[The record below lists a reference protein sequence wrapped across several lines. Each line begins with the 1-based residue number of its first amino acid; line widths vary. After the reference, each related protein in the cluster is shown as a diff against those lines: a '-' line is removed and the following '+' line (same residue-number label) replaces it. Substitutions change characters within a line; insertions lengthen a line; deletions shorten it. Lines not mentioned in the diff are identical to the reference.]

1 MEKKEA
7 LKELIKD
14 VHMPSFCDEE
24 GYCEALDDC
33 EAIDVGEC
41 SCCNINRIVRAFNRG
56 IEYQKQKSNSPWI
69 SVEDDLPCN
78 HKELLDLLH
87 TKFVITINSKR
98 TVELNYMIE
107 GLNGWEWAF
116 KKYYDILYWMRI
128 PELPEVPDE
137 LQLPPKDFD
146 NEKAKLASELLE
158 ENEWIDVDEDLPYNH
173 KELLLTEGRT
183 IDVFTKDE
191 NEVISTDFMIKFN
204 NVWYWNKNC
213 DSDYSH
219 WMIMPTN

>member
-1 MEKKEA
+1 MEKKEV
-7 LKELIKD
+7 LRELIRD

-56 IEYQKQKSNSPWI
+56 IEFQKQNSKSPWI

-128 PELPEVPDE
+128 PELPEVSDE
-137 LQLPPKDFD
+137 LQLPSTDFD
-146 NEKAKLASELLE
+146 NKKAKFASELLE

-173 KELLLTEGRT
+173 KELLLTKSRT
-183 IDVFTKDE
+183 INVFTKDE
-191 NEVISTDFMIKFN
+191 NEVISSDFMIKFN
-204 NVWYWNKNC
+204 NKWCWNEN
-213 DSDYSH
+213 SDYSY
-219 WMIMPTN
+219 WKIMPTN

>member
-1 MEKKEA
+1 MARKDKIMTAGALYVSTNWKTDIPSVLIECFEKGADWADAHPIHSTDEDKE
-7 LKELIKD
+7 K
-14 VHMPSFCDEE
+14 
-24 GYCEALDDC
+24 
-33 EAIDVGEC
+33 
-41 SCCNINRIVRAFNRG
+41 
-56 IEYQKQKSNSPWI
+56 SPWI

-98 TVELNYMIE
+98 TVELNYMIK

-137 LQLPPKDFD
+137 LQLPSTDFD
-146 NEKAKLASELLE
+146 NEKAKFASELLE

-183 IDVFTKDE
+183 IDVLTKDE
-191 NEVISTDFMIKFN
+191 NEVISSDFMIKFN
-204 NVWYWNKNC
+204 NEWCWNENC
-213 DSDYSH
+213 GSDYSH
-219 WMIMPTN
+219 WMIMPTD

>member
-1 MEKKEA
+1 MIIQEKIQKKAEGFGQLAPVFLEGANFA
-7 LKELIKD
+7 LE
-14 VHMPSFCDEE
+14 
-24 GYCEALDDC
+24 
-33 EAIDVGEC
+33 
-41 SCCNINRIVRAFNRG
+41 N
-56 IEYQKQKSNSPWI
+56 QWI
-69 SVEDDLPCN
+69 SVKDDLPCN
-78 HKELLDLLH
+78 HEELLDLLH

-128 PELPEVPDE
+128 PELPEVSDE
-137 LQLPPKDFD
+137 LQLPSTDFD
-146 NEKAKLASELLE
+146 NKKAKFASELLE

-204 NVWYWNKNC
+204 NKWYWNANC

-219 WMIMPTN
+219 WMIIPTD

>member
-1 MEKKEA
+1 MILQEKIQKKAKGFGKLAPAFLEGAKFA
-7 LKELIKD
+7 LE
-14 VHMPSFCDEE
+14 
-24 GYCEALDDC
+24 
-33 EAIDVGEC
+33 
-41 SCCNINRIVRAFNRG
+41 N
-56 IEYQKQKSNSPWI
+56 QWI

-78 HKELLDLLH
+78 HEELLDLLH

-128 PELPEVPDE
+128 PELPEVSDELQLPSTDFDNKEVPDE
-137 LQLPPKDFD
+137 LQLPSTDFA

-183 IDVFTKDE
+183 IDVLTKDE

-204 NVWYWNKNC
+204 NAWYWNKNC

-219 WMIMPTN
+219 WMIMPTD

>member
-1 MEKKEA
+1 MILQEKIQKKAEGFGKLAPAFLEGAKFA
-7 LKELIKD
+7 LE
-14 VHMPSFCDEE
+14 
-24 GYCEALDDC
+24 
-33 EAIDVGEC
+33 
-41 SCCNINRIVRAFNRG
+41 N
-56 IEYQKQKSNSPWI
+56 QWI

-78 HKELLDLLH
+78 HEELLDLLH

-128 PELPEVPDE
+128 PELPEANGE
-137 LQLPPKDFD
+137 LQLPSANFD
-146 NEKAKLASELLE
+146 NKKAKFASELLE

-173 KELLLTEGRT
+173 KELLLTKSRT
-183 IDVFTKDE
+183 INVFTKDE
-191 NEVISTDFMIKFN
+191 NEDISTDFMIKFN
-204 NVWYWNKNC
+204 NKWYWNANC

-219 WMIMPTN
+219 WMIIPTD

>member
-1 MEKKEA
+1 MTREEQIKKQADIYTDDASNYTEWSDDGGWSDTNDIDLVEKAFIEGAKWA
-7 LKELIKD
+7 
-14 VHMPSFCDEE
+14 DEHT
-24 GYCEALDDC
+24 
-33 EAIDVGEC
+33 
-41 SCCNINRIVRAFNRG
+41 
-56 IEYQKQKSNSPWI
+56 KSPWI

-78 HKELLDLLH
+78 HKELLDLLY

-107 GLNGWEWAF
+107 GFNGWEWAF

-128 PELPEVPDE
+128 PELPEVSDE
-137 LQLPPKDFD
+137 LQLPSTDFA

-158 ENEWIDVDEDLPYNH
+158 ENEWIDVDDDLPYNH

-219 WMIMPTN
+219 WMIMPTD

>member
-1 MEKKEA
+1 MEKKEV
-7 LKELIKD
+7 LRELIRD

-33 EAIDVGEC
+33 AAIDVGEC

-56 IEYQKQKSNSPWI
+56 IEYQKQKSNSSWI

-128 PELPEVPDE
+128 PELPEVPEE
-137 LQLPPKDFD
+137 LQLPSTDFD

-219 WMIMPTN
+219 WMIMPTD

>member
-14 VHMPSFCDEE
+14 IHMPSFCDEE

-33 EAIDVGEC
+33 AAIDVGEC

-56 IEYQKQKSNSPWI
+56 IEFQKQKSNSPWI

-78 HKELLDLLH
+78 HKELLDLLY

-128 PELPEVPDE
+128 PELPEVPEE
-137 LQLPPKDFD
+137 LQLPSTDFD

-219 WMIMPTN
+219 WMIMPTD

>member
-33 EAIDVGEC
+33 TAIDVGEC

-128 PELPEVPDE
+128 PELPEVGDE
-137 LQLPPKDFD
+137 LQLPSTNFD
-146 NEKAKLASELLE
+146 NKKAKFASELLE

-173 KELLLTEGRT
+173 KELLLDERST
-183 IDVFTKDE
+183 IDVLTKDE
-191 NEVISTDFMIKFN
+191 NEDISSDFMIKFN
-204 NVWYWNKNC
+204 NKWCWNEN
-213 DSDYSH
+213 SDYSY
-219 WMIMPTN
+219 WKIMPTN